1 MAVEVI
7 LITVDHLQEIQLIH
21 QVEVILRLQEATHQA
36 GVAQDLVQLQGLLA
50 VAAEVLVVQEVQVE
64 VVVDK
69 I

>member
-1 MAVEVI
+1 VAVEVI

>member
-7 LITVDHLQEIQLIH
+7 LITVGHLQEIQLIH